1 MLLRESRTWKV
12 QEADS
17 LSSKVFLNI
26 LNPTSHSR
34 YYICEFLKQ
43 QQQNRVQTW
52 PLLYIHT
59 TKLVI

>member
-1 MLLRESRTWKV
+1 MRIIHSDTPKGIREINAAETKQNMKV

-34 YYICEFLKQ
+34 YYIS
-43 QQQNRVQTW
+43 VSS
-52 PLLYIHT
+52 
-59 TKLVI
+59 